1 MSKLELQKEQLHY
14 RIEAI
19 DDEKLL
25 QKILD
30 LVNEEAPVYKVSD
43 AQRAAIQRGL
53 DDVKAGRVTSDEDFQ
68 KELDE
73 WLGEE
78 K

>member
-1 MSKLELQKEQLHY
+1 MSKIEIQKEQLHHK
-14 RIEAI
+14 IDAI
-19 DDEKLL
+19 NDERLL
-25 QKILD
+25 QKIID
-30 LVNEEAPVYKVSD
+30 MVNEETPVYKVSD

-53 DDVKAGRVTSDEDFQ
+53 DDVKAGRVTSHEDAE

-78 K
+78 

>member
-1 MSKLELQKEQLHY
+1 MSKKEFQKEQLHY

-19 DDEKLL
+19 EDEKLL

-30 LVNEEAPVYKVSD
+30 IVNEEAPVYKVSD

>member
-1 MSKLELQKEQLHY
+1 MSKAELKEQLKQ
-14 RIEAI
+14 RINLI
-19 DDEKLL
+19 DDEPFL

-30 LVNEEAPVYKVSD
+30 MVNEEAPVYKLSD
-43 AQRAAIQRGL
+43 AQRASIQRGL

-73 WLGEE
+73 WLGKDE
-78 K
+78 